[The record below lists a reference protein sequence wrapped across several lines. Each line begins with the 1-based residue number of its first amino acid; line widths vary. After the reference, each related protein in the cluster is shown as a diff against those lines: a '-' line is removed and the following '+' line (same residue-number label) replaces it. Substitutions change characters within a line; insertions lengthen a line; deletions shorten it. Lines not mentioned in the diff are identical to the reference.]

1 MENIQVGSSATVL
14 QSLIAGEV
22 SSAHVGAVLVI
33 AAVASAIDLKISA
46 VFMNRFNYV
55 MVTLP
60 DLQKPQACWSFNCLL
75 CLCRGP

>member
-1 MENIQVGSSATVL
+1 MCGQDLQSDLQSGYCSATVL

-22 SSAHVGAVLVI
+22 SFAHVGAVLVI
-33 AAVASAIDLKISA
+33 AAVASGIDLKISA

-60 DLQKPQACWSFNCLL
+60 DLQKAAGLL
-75 CLCRGP
+75 VV